1 MATFMDFRVSTMKLG
16 RRAYTITVCG
26 ELDLFTC
33 TELQEELS
41 MLPSSVTR
49 VLVDLSGVTFI
60 DSTGIALLV
69 KFATRLQ
76 ARGGG
81 VVLVVA
87 DDSVRKLLRENLLEH
102 LFEFRSPEEEP
113 ARYIVGLSLLDSLSD
128 APLTRDARS
137 LGA

>member
-16 RRAYTITVCG
+16 RRAYTITVGG

-41 MLPSSVTR
+41 LLPGHVTR
-49 VLVDLSGVTFI
+49 ALIDLSGVTFI
-60 DSTGIALLV
+60 DSTGIGLLV
-69 KFATRLQ
+69 RFATRLRS
-76 ARGGG
+76 RGGG

-87 DDSVRKLLRENLLEH
+87 DGSIRKLLRENQLEH
-102 LFEFRSPEEEP
+102 LFEFRSPNEEP

-128 APLTRDARS
+128 APLTRDAGS

>member
-16 RRAYTITVCG
+16 RRAYTINVAG

-41 MLPSSVTR
+41 LLPGDVTR
-49 VLVDLSGVTFI
+49 ALIDLSGVTFI
-60 DSTGIALLV
+60 DSTGIGLLV
-69 KFATRLQ
+69 KFAMRLR

-81 VVLVVA
+81 VVLVVP
-87 DDSVRKLLRENLLEH
+87 DDSIRKLLRENLLEH
-102 LFEFRSPEEEP
+102 LFELRTPEEEP

-128 APLTRDARS
+128 APLARDAGS